1 MTAPV
6 TTPASPL
13 VPPGSAGPG
22 RDANTHNGAAAAGP
36 APASPGST
44 TPAPAPHGDADIDPG
59 SSPTAADTDAD
70 GLTDAFEKLAGTDP
84 AVADTDADGLT
95 DGYEALSSHTDPLSA
110 DTDSDGAPDAAE
122 VSAGTDPGRIPG
134 FGGVSGLGE
143 HAQNIRAGALDTD
156 HDGVTDPYEISIGS
170 DPAKADSD
178 ADGLA
183 DNLEIT
189 FGTDPTSV
197 DTDGDGLTD
206 GAEIQFGTDPL
217 TMEAGTGPAPVTAAT
232 AAVITA
238 PAIVPAPAPVATA
251 AGPVPTSSG
260 AAGGQV
266 QHMLDLALK
275 QVGDEYVF
283 GADVAET
290 DPDPSV
296 WDCAELTQ
304 WSAAQVGSDIPG
316 SSFEQYLALKSQGL
330 VIPIEQGM
338 NTPGA
343 LLFHFSSEPQP
354 GGGRPGEAHVALS
367 LGNGQTVEA
376 QSEEVGVITD
386 DAGDR
391 FEYAA
396 LLPGIDYSGAGA
408 AAMTELPAAA
418 DAAMGPAA
426 VADASGL
433 TQDMVIYGIKI
444 QESHGNYTAENPTST
459 ASGAYQYI
467 DGTWDGYGGYGHAS
481 DAPPEVQDAKMR
493 ADTQAAYDRLGDWER
508 VIASHFAGEG
518 EQAGPKSDWTKVP
531 GYDYNQNPSIR
542 QYVDGVLGHIEEA
555 DPSMFGGHT
564 LSAGAVTT
572 AAVAAAP
579 TAPAVDPTPPIDP
592 HLTAQKLV
600 DAALTQRGDAYQFGA
615 EADGQADPAA
625 FDRSELTQWAAHQ
638 AGVEIPD
645 GSAAQYLELKAQG
658 LLIPVAQAAH
668 TPGAL
673 LFSFSSEPT
682 ADGPK
687 PDVAHVAISQGT
699 GMTIEADDTHGV
711 TVMDIGDRF
720 QYAAVLPGLQAT
732 VPASMPT
739 DPVTAPTAD
748 PNAPVP
754 PDDGTVPP
762 AFEIDPGVDIADP
775 AADSDHDGLTNE
787 FESMVG
793 TNPTAADTDLDG
805 LIDGVEVSAG
815 TDPRLMDTDLDG
827 YTDGLELHLGM
838 NPLVPDTGPIPLGG
852 DPVLDPAAD
861 GADVADPA
869 MADAGL
875 DLH

>member
-6 TTPASPL
+6 TTPSTPL
-13 VPPGSAGPG
+13 STPGSTNPD
-22 RDANTHNGAAAAGP
+22 RDANTHNGAAAA
-36 APASPGST
+36 
-44 TPAPAPHGDADIDPG
+44 APAPTTTATPANGDADIDPG

-95 DGYEALSSHTDPLSA
+95 DGYEALSGHTDPLSA
-110 DTDSDGAPDAAE
+110 DTDQDGISDAAE
-122 VSAGTDPGRIPG
+122 VAAGTDPGRIPG

-170 DPAKADSD
+170 DPAKADTD
-178 ADGLA
+178 GDGLA
-183 DNLEIT
+183 DNLEVT

-217 TMEAGTGPAPVTAAT
+217 TMEAGTGPAPVTAA
-232 AAVITA
+232 VITA
-238 PAIVPAPAPVATA
+238 PLATAPAATMPA
-251 AGPVPTSSG
+251 TMPTAGPSSSG
-260 AAGGQV
+260 SAGGQV

-304 WSAAQVGSDIPG
+304 WSAAQIGSDIPG

-330 VIPIEQGM
+330 IIPIEQGM

-354 GGGRPGEAHVALS
+354 GGGRPSEAHVALS
-367 LGNGQTVEA
+367 LGHGQTVEA

-386 DAGDR
+386 DAGGR

-396 LLPGIDYSGAGA
+396 LLPGVDYSGAAA

-418 DAAMGPAA
+418 DASMGASA
-426 VADASGL
+426 VPDASGL

-444 QESHGNYTAENPTST
+444 QESHGNYQAENPTST

-467 DGTWDGYGGYGHAS
+467 DGTWDGYGGYGHAA
-481 DAPPEVQDAKMR
+481 DAPPDVQDAKMR
-493 ADTQAAYDRLGDWER
+493 ADTQAAYERLGDWER

-542 QYVDGVLGHIEEA
+542 EYVDGVLGHIEEA
-555 DPSMFGGHT
+555 GPSMFGGQT
-564 LSAGAVTT
+564 PVTTAAVTT
-572 AAVAAAP
+572 AAVAAPVLAAAP
-579 TAPAVDPTPPIDP
+579 VVDP
-592 HLTAQKLV
+592 HFTAQKLV
-600 DAALTQRGDAYQFGA
+600 DAALAQRGDAYQFGA
-615 EADGQADPAA
+615 EADGQADPTA

-638 AGVEIPD
+638 AGIEIPD
-645 GSAAQYLELKAQG
+645 GSAAQYLDLKAKG

-682 ADGPK
+682 AGGPK

-699 GMTIEADDTHGV
+699 GMSIEADDTRGV
-711 TVMDIGDRF
+711 TVMDIGNRF
-720 QYAAVLPGLQAT
+720 QYAAVLPGLQST
-732 VPASMPT
+732 VPTAMPA
-739 DPVTAPTAD
+739 DPVRAPTAD
-748 PNAPVP
+748 PAASVP
-754 PDDGTVPP
+754 TPHDDGTVPA
-762 AFEIDPGVDIADP
+762 AFEIDPGVDVSDP

-787 FESMVG
+787 FESMIG

-815 TDPRLMDTDLDG
+815 TDPRLMDSDLDG

-838 NPLVPDTGPIPLGG
+838 NPLVADTGPSPLGG
-852 DPVLDPAAD
+852 DSGLDPAAPD
-861 GADVADPA
+861 DVDAADHA

>member
-6 TTPASPL
+6 TTPPTP
-13 VPPGSAGPG
+13 VGTPGPSDPA
-22 RDANTHNGAAAAGP
+22 RDANAHNGAAAAAATTPMP
-36 APASPGST
+36 APN
-44 TPAPAPHGDADIDPG
+44 GDSDIDPG
-59 SSPTAADTDAD
+59 SPPTAADTDAD

-95 DGYEALSSHTDPLSA
+95 DGFEALSSHTDPLAA
-110 DTDSDGAPDAAE
+110 DTDLDGTSDAAE
-122 VSAGTDPGRIPG
+122 VAAGTDPGRIPG

-170 DPAKADSD
+170 DPAKADTD

-183 DNLEIT
+183 DNLEVT

-197 DTDGDGLTD
+197 DTDADGLTD

-217 TMEAGTGPAPVTAAT
+217 TMDAGTGPAPVTAAP

-238 PAIVPAPAPVATA
+238 PAPMPAPVAT
-251 AGPVPTSSG
+251 VPTSAPTSS
-260 AAGGQV
+260 ATAGGQV

-304 WSAAQVGSDIPG
+304 WSAAQIGSDIPG

-330 VIPIEQGM
+330 IIPIEQGM

-354 GGGRPGEAHVALS
+354 GGGRPSEAHVALS

-386 DAGDR
+386 DAGGR

-396 LLPGIDYSGAGA
+396 LLPGVDYSGATAGA
-408 AAMTELPAAA
+408 MDVLPAAA
-418 DAAMGPAA
+418 DSAMGAAA
-426 VADASGL
+426 VPDASGL

-444 QESHGNYTAENPTST
+444 QESHGNYQADNPTST

-467 DGTWDGYGGYGHAS
+467 DGTWDGYGGYDHAG

-518 EQAGPKSDWTKVP
+518 EQAGPKSDWDKVP

-542 QYVDGVLGHIEEA
+542 QYVDGVLGHISEA

-572 AAVAAAP
+572 AAVATAP

-600 DAALTQRGDAYQFGA
+600 DSALAQRGDAYEFGA
-615 EADGQADPAA
+615 EADGQADPTA

-638 AGVEIPD
+638 AGIEIPD
-645 GSAAQYLELKAQG
+645 GSAAQYLDLKAKG

-673 LFSFSSEPT
+673 LFSFSAEPT
-682 ADGPK
+682 PDGPK

-699 GMTIEADDTHGV
+699 GMTVEADDARGV

-720 QYAAVLPGLQAT
+720 QYAAVLPGLEST
-732 VPASMPT
+732 VPSTMPA
-739 DPVTAPTAD
+739 DPVIAPTAD
-748 PNAPVP
+748 PNAPTP
-754 PDDGTVPP
+754 PEDGTIPA
-762 AFEIDPGVDIADP
+762 AFEIDPGVDISDP
-775 AADSDHDGLTNE
+775 GMDSDHDGLTNE
-787 FESMVG
+787 FESMIG

-805 LIDGVEVSAG
+805 LIDGLEVSAG

-827 YTDGLELHLGM
+827 YTDGLELHLGL
-838 NPLVPDTGPIPLGG
+838 NPLVADAGPLGG
-852 DPVLDPAAD
+852 DPGLDPGAPDDAD
-861 GADVADPA
+861 ADDHA